1 MTVYI
6 RSQDNLKLV
15 ELGELLIIG
24 GAKKESILT
33 GNKADSLAL
42 LGSYENHEEAK
53 EKFEEIVGRILSP
66 SIIEK
71 SADMMYIDLSQ

>member
-6 RSQDNLKLV
+6 RSQDNLKLIK
-15 ELGELLIIG
+15 LGELLIIG

-33 GNKADSLAL
+33 GNKADSLVL
-42 LGSYENHEEAK
+42 LGSYKNNEEAK

-66 SIIEK
+66 SVIEK

>member
-6 RSQDNLKLV
+6 RSQDNLKLIK
-15 ELGELLIIG
+15 LGELLIIG

-42 LGSYENHEEAK
+42 LGSYKNHEEAK

-66 SIIEK
+66 SVIEK

>member
-6 RSQDNLKLV
+6 RSQDNLKLIK
-15 ELGELLIIG
+15 LGELLIIG

-33 GNKADSLAL
+33 GNKADSLVL
-42 LGSYENHEEAK
+42 LGSYKNHEEAK

-66 SIIEK
+66 SVIEK